1 MNKFKPL
8 NDSVSFYL
16 STKKT
21 IKNLA
26 CICIALLSFSENSF
40 SQTSRTEIYEQGGNF
55 GTIPAPLSIHRI
67 FGLASGSYSVSV
79 SATNSH
85 PFNNFGGSA
94 GGPGALVSTPP
105 GTTTTVIVPGNEL
118 RLGYN
123 LSLPTNT
130 PQCATYSIRFLV
142 QQGGLSGALV
152 ADFTFNIIINR
163 SASRNYQNATA
174 ILTTPDLAIY
184 DNDRVSAS
192 GLNAANLDYGFEPYL
207 PSSWNWD
214 YRNITQSP
222 DIWNRKANDGS
233 TQFENPT
240 HSIASPQNANYM
252 NVRIHNRSCVATP
265 ASELEMYWT
274 IARNWEP
281 WAADWW
287 NYDRQVGGNS
297 IVHQGITR
305 PLGSEITIADIFDY
319 TSAITKMPVAAFAP
333 GEKRNIAHPWIVPSP
348 EWYLNQP
355 TFPIQFNRTFSTPVI
370 CLLARL
376 QETWKADNGN
386 PNDPSPSNALS
397 ANINIVDYVS
407 QHNNFATRNTHIM
420 NSTDGYKWRPIG
432 QQPRTGG
439 GVIAI
444 VPQPAD
450 PGTVPPP
457 TNIVIIADTP
467 TVVVGIDDDGNS
479 IEQPQLPINLANFGH
494 LELFMDAL
502 LWEKWIAGGAQGENI
517 EIIAEQVIRVT
528 NPFRASLSNI
538 VLAEGEMGWLAT
550 EAVLYEDAAPESN
563 LQYHFSVG
571 SFNPETGLTI
581 GSPTHF
587 ELNVLANPTVE
598 NEVAENT
605 LTSVN
610 SLTNNDMV
618 KVFPNPAK
626 HKLYIEDKTINSQ
639 TVFTIYDMQG
649 KLIKQVKGTKG
660 SGVFEASLD
669 IEGLTPGV
677 YNLNVKTSEKQTSV
691 RFIVE
696 H

>member
-1 MNKFKPL
+1 MNKHKIL
-8 NDSVSFYL
+8 NDTKSFYFR
-16 STKKT
+16 TKRT
-21 IKNLA
+21 IKNFTLT
-26 CICIALLSFSENSF
+26 CFILLVFSENSF
-40 SQTSRTEIYEQGGNF
+40 SQASRTDIYEEGGNL
-55 GTIPAPLSIHRI
+55 GTIPAPLSVHQI
-67 FGLASGSYSVSV
+67 FGLASGYYDVKVST
-79 SATNSH
+79 TNTH

-94 GGPGALVSTPP
+94 GGPGAMISTPP
-105 GTTTTVIVPGNEL
+105 GSITKVLLLGNTMNI
-118 RLGYN
+118 GYN
-123 LSLPTNT
+123 LLLPQNT
-130 PQCATYSIRFLV
+130 PQCAEYTIRFEI
-142 QQGGLSGALV
+142 QKGGQNGALV
-152 ADFTFNIIINR
+152 ADFTFKIILNR
-163 SASRNYQNATA
+163 SASRDNQNPTA
-174 ILTTPDLAIY
+174 ILNTPDLAIY

-207 PSSWNWD
+207 PSNWNSD

-287 NYDRQVGGNS
+287 NYDRQGGSNS
-297 IVHQGITR
+297 IFHQGIIR
-305 PLGSEITIADIFDY
+305 PLGGEITIADKFDY

-333 GEKRNIAHPWIVPSP
+333 GEKRNIAHPWIVPNP

-355 TFPIQFNRTFSTPVI
+355 TFPIQFNRAFGTPVI

-376 QETWKADNGN
+376 QETWKADKGN
-386 PNDPSPSNALS
+386 ANDPPQIDALS

-420 NSTDGYKWRPIG
+420 NSTNGYKWRPIG

-444 VPQPAD
+444 VPQPTD

-457 TNIVIIADTP
+457 TNIIIIADTP

-502 LWEKWIAGGAQGENI
+502 LWQRWIAGGAQGENV

-528 NPFRASLSNI
+528 NPFRATLSNI
-538 VLAEGEMGWLAT
+538 ILAEGEMGWLAT
-550 EAVLYEDAAPESN
+550 EAVLYEDAAPLTN

-649 KLIKQVKGTKG
+649 KLIKQIKGTKG
-660 SGVFEASLD
+660 SGVFEACLD

-677 YNLNVKTSEKQTSV
+677 YNLSVKTLDKQTSV

-696 H
+696 Q